1 MDTQLLYI
9 QTMACSFSNKRGSNY
24 TKTEVKP
31 QRHHAASQRCSK
43 SLQGDTLPHRHTKG
57 THHHTA
63 TQRGHTTTPPHK
75 GDTPP
80 HCHTKGTHRHTKRT
94 HRHTSTQRGHTA
106 TPPHKGDTPPHLH
119 TKGTH
124 RHTSTHTTLAKRPR
138 MSNGG
143 RA

>member
-63 TQRGHTTTPPHK
+63 TQRGHTATPPHKEDTPPHLHTKGTHRHTAKGDTPPHK

-80 HCHTKGTHRHTKRT
+80 HRHTKGT

-106 TPPHKGDTPPHLH
+106 TPPHTRHL
-119 TKGTH
+119 
-124 RHTSTHTTLAKRPR
+124 PR
-138 MSNGG
+138 G
-143 RA
+143 RG